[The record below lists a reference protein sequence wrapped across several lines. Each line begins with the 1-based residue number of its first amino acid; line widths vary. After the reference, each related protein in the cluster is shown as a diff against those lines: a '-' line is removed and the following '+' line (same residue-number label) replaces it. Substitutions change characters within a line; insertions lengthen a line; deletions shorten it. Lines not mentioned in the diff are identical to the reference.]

1 MKKYTVKQLTKA
13 GGKLWKK
20 NKLKRVYFGNLPK
33 YIRIEIEQY
42 KTGNIS
48 SATLGGLPISNT
60 RAQRIISTL
69 NFGKI
74 WYDLKTDKFETKNL
88 DEYADEIIE
97 SIKSDINNI

>member
-48 SATLGGLPISNT
+48 SATLG
-60 RAQRIISTL
+60 
-69 NFGKI
+69 
-74 WYDLKTDKFETKNL
+74 
-88 DEYADEIIE
+88 
-97 SIKSDINNI
+97 